1 MKSNSQLATE
11 RLDKASSAYNS
22 KAANVEANMG
32 IIASNLAIA
41 ESNKAIA
48 DSNETLSISTTQA
61 SINISNAIALLDI
74 ASLVAVNQQIL
85 ETLNSLV
92 KVLTPV
98 KEPVK
103 EIDG

>member
-1 MKSNSQLATE
+1 MD
-11 RLDKASSAYNS
+11 RSSFEENR
-22 KAANVEANMG
+22 KV
-32 IIASNLAIA
+32 IASNLAIA

-61 SINISNAIALLDI
+61 SINISNAIAMLDI

-85 ETLNSLV
+85 ETLKDLV
-92 KVLTPV
+92 KVLTPAPIKGPV
-98 KEPVK
+98 EPIK

>member
-1 MKSNSQLATE
+1 MEEGRKLV
-11 RLDKASSAYNS
+11 D
-22 KAANVEANMG
+22 
-32 IIASNLAIA
+32 SNLAIA

-61 SINISNAIALLDI
+61 SINVANAIAMLDI
-74 ASLVAVNQQIL
+74 ASLVTVNQQIL
-85 ETLNSLV
+85 ETLNELV

-98 KEPVK
+98 KEPVVAPIEPIK